1 MSGTLEEDAPAMLA
15 GEYVLGVLDAPEA
28 AEAERRIATD
38 PAFAA
43 EVLEWERDLMPMT
56 SLVVPVAPPADL
68 WDRIEKSIGRPAGT
82 AKPAAA
88 NENRSGLWRTTALA
102 AMAVAAGLAAFV
114 FLRPA
119 PQPVVAVMLPYKGA
133 VPVLVAIA
141 QPSGAYLVRE
151 TSAIP
156 VAADRDLELWAMKA
170 GATKPESL
178 GVIPPAG
185 REVAP
190 GLAEGTTLLVSM
202 EPKGG
207 SPTGQPTG
215 PVVYAGKLT
224 RYE

>member
-1 MSGTLEEDAPAMLA
+1 MSGTLDEDGLATLA
-15 GEYVLGVLDAPEA
+15 GEYVIGVLDAAGA
-28 AEAERRIATD
+28 AEAERRIAAD

-43 EVLEWERDLMPMT
+43 EVLEWERNLMPMT
-56 SLVVPVAPPADL
+56 SLVAPVAPPADL
-68 WDRIEKSIGRPAGT
+68 WDRIETSIGRPA
-82 AKPAAA
+82 APVKPAAA
-88 NENRSGLWRTTALA
+88 NDNGRGLWRATAFA
-102 AMAVAAGLAAFV
+102 AMAVAAGLVAFV
-114 FLRPA
+114 FLRP
-119 PQPVVAVMLPYKGA
+119 PPPPVVAVMLPYKDA

-141 QPSGAYLVRE
+141 QPSGAYLIRE

-185 REVAP
+185 RQVAGVP
-190 GLAEGTTLLVSM
+190 EGTTLLVSM